1 MHGTGSVVIIVS
13 VFFIPLDCCSGIV
26 VVLVIVLWF
35 GGGIAN
41 SPVVDTSSDITQQ
54 S

>member
-13 VFFIPLDCCSGIV
+13 VFFIPLDCCSAI
-26 VVLVIVLWF
+26 VVLVLVLWF

-41 SPVVDTSSDITQQ
+41 SLVVDTSSDITQK